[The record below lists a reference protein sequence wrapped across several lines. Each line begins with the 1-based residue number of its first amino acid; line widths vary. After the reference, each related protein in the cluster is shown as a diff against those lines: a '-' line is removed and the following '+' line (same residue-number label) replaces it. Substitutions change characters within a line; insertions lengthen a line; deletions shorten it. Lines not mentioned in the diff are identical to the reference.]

1 MKALIFVLCSLFTTS
16 VLANTYQVGDQI
28 TDIKLQDQHEAVY
41 QVDASTTRVLFS
53 RSMDGGTLIQEA
65 LEAEPALTKDAG
77 LIYVADISGMPSL
90 IARFVALPQFKKFPY
105 RVALDSEGEQT
116 LPLPAQKDQATLIE
130 LENNKVTN
138 ILFFETTEDLLAML
152 KS

>member
-1 MKALIFVLCSLFTTS
+1 MRALIFALCSLFTTS

-28 TDIKLQDQHEAVY
+28 AEIKLQDQHEVTY
-41 QVDASTTRVLFS
+41 QVDSNTKRVLFS

-65 LEAEPALTKDAG
+65 LEAEPALTSDAG

-130 LENNKVTN
+130 LDNNKVTN
-138 ILFFETTEDLLAML
+138 ILFFETTEDLLAVL
-152 KS
+152 K

>member
-1 MKALIFVLCSLFTTS
+1 MRALIFALCSLFTTS

-28 TDIKLQDQHEAVY
+28 AEIKLQDQHEVTY
-41 QVDASTTRVLFS
+41 QVDSNTKRVLFS

-65 LEAEPALTKDAG
+65 LEAEPELTSDAS

-130 LENNKVTN
+130 LDNNKVTN
-138 ILFFETTEDLLAML
+138 ILFFETTEDLLAVL
-152 KS
+152 K

>member
-1 MKALIFVLCSLFTTS
+1 MRALIFALCSLFTTS

-28 TDIKLQDQHEAVY
+28 TDINLQDQHEAVY
-41 QVDASTTRVLFS
+41 NVDSSTTKVLFS

-65 LEAEPALTKDAG
+65 LEAEPELVSDTG

-105 RVALDSEGEQT
+105 RVALDNEGEQT
-116 LPLPAQKDQATLIE
+116 KPLPAEKDQATLIE
-130 LENNKVTN
+130 LNNNQITKIT
-138 ILFFETTEDLLAML
+138 FFATTTDLLAAL
-152 KS
+152 K